1 MSIEDLARRLVA
13 LEAKVERL
21 LAVERQLKDLIRQGQ
36 QSDREQRGG
45 G

>member
-1 MSIEDLARRLVA
+1 MSIEDLERRMVA

-21 LAVERQLKDLIRQGQ
+21 LAVERQLKDQVRQGQ